1 MRSIVSGLIII
12 SKLHL
17 NNLDLKYSL
26 IANIKIH
33 TQKMKYLVKIIFGKE
48 QVMKYHNN
56 ETLTDYE
63 KIINVKKYT
72 FETQLERNSFYKG
85 IGEAISWLEFL
96 IINEFEEED
105 HIEEKE
111 SEDKFDYWAFISKYY
126 PKYHHC
132 NNVLLSDILT
142 RKLGGEEICE
152 DDEEYIKNWD
162 IKKELFKIDKELLC
176 KAFENYFNIIH
187 PENHK
192 SNNCK
197 NS

>member
-1 MRSIVSGLIII
+1 
-12 SKLHL
+12 
-17 NNLDLKYSL
+17 DLKYSL

-72 FETQLERNSFYKG
+72 FETQLERNSCYKG

-111 SEDKFDYWAFISKYY
+111 SEDKFDYWA
-126 PKYHHC
+126 
-132 NNVLLSDILT
+132 
-142 RKLGGEEICE
+142 
-152 DDEEYIKNWD
+152 
-162 IKKELFKIDKELLC
+162 
-176 KAFENYFNIIH
+176 
-187 PENHK
+187 
-192 SNNCK
+192 
-197 NS
+197 